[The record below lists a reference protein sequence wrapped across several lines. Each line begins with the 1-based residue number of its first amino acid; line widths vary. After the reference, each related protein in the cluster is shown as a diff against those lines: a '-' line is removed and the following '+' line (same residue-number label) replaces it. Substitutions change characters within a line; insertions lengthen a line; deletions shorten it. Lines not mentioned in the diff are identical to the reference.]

1 MRIVF
6 GGAFNGKRQF
16 VRDLIAGHDVK
27 WHEGELPEAVEN
39 STVIAGLEKWVKQQ
53 LQQRATEQIIM
64 ERIKQL
70 AEFQNSGAH
79 IWILTDMNRGIVPVD
94 PIEREL
100 RDVIGRIYQYLFA
113 EAEQVTRI
121 WYGIPQ
127 TLKGGDKDENLYE
140 NGR

>member
-1 MRIVF
+1 MHIVF

-16 VRDLIAGHDVK
+16 VRNLIAGRDVEWHD
-27 WHEGELPEAVEN
+27 GELLVAAGN
-39 STVIAGLEKWVKQQ
+39 SAVIAGMEKWVKRQ

-64 ERIKQL
+64 EQIKQL
-70 AEFQNSGAH
+70 AEFQKSGTH

-100 RDVIGRIYQYLFA
+100 RDIIGRIYQYLFA
-113 EAEQVTRI
+113 EAEQITRI

-127 TLKGGDKDENLYE
+127 TLKGGDSDENIHE